1 MKLQSR
7 WWRRWTVLG
16 AMGLLVAC
24 SDAGSGG
31 SGGPVGDDVLLP
43 DVQLKDGAAGLDGG
57 ADAQKVETTTG
68 DAPLQDADAP
78 ADSSDAAAP
87 GTDAFAGPDI
97 DYDLL
102 DPEEDPDAAAPD
114 AVVNPELTTIFA
126 HTSSTLYRLD
136 AKGFSK
142 INTFSFDKYGGSV
155 TDIAIDDKGLL
166 FAITFDDLFQCQ
178 TKTAKCTW
186 LASLPQSFNGLT
198 FVPKGTA
205 SLAKAALIGIANSGD
220 WNLIEVVAGTA
231 TVTKL
236 GSYGGLSSSGDAF
249 SLEGQG
255 TYATTKSF
263 GASSDILVEVNPAT
277 GQVIKQIGETGVSD
291 LWGVAW
297 SGGVM
302 YGFAEAGGV
311 YAIDLKTGK
320 ATTAPGLFVPSG
332 LKWWGAGVST
342 RAALQ

>member
-1 MKLQSR
+1 MKLQST
-7 WWRRWTVLG
+7 WWRRWTTLG
-16 AMGLLVAC
+16 ALGLLAAC

-31 SGGPVGDDVLLP
+31 AGGTAGDDVVLP
-43 DVQLKDGAAGLDGG
+43 DVQL
-57 ADAQKVETTTG
+57 ADSA
-68 DAPLQDADAP
+68 AP
-78 ADSSDAAAP
+78 ADTAQGDVQPADSPSSNDATQP
-87 GTDAFAGPDI
+87 GTDAVAGPDI

-102 DPEEDPDAAAPD
+102 DPEDDAADAAGTD
-114 AVVNPELTTIFA
+114 AVTNPDLTTIFA
-126 HTSSTLYRLD
+126 HSSSALYRMD
-136 AKGFSK
+136 AKSFTKVGD
-142 INTFSFDKYGGSV
+142 FSFDQWPSSV
-155 TDIAIDDKGLL
+155 TDIALDDKGQL
-166 FAITFDDLFQCQ
+166 FAITFSDLYQCQ

-205 SLAKAALIGIANSGD
+205 SLAKAGLIGIANSGD
-220 WNLIEVVAGTA
+220 WNLIEVVGGTA

-236 GSYGGLSSSGDAF
+236 GSYGNLTSSGDAF

-263 GASSDILVEVNPAT
+263 GAFSDVLVEVNPT
-277 GQVIKQIGETGVSD
+277 NGQVIKQIGETGVSN

-297 SGGVM
+297 SAGVM

-311 YAIDLKTGK
+311 YSIDLTTGK
-320 ATTAPGLFVPSG
+320 ASTVPGLSVPAGVS
-332 LKWWGAGVST
+332 WWGAGVST

>member
-1 MKLQSR
+1 MHIS
-7 WWRRWTVLG
+7 
-16 AMGLLVAC
+16 
-24 SDAGSGG
+24 
-31 SGGPVGDDVLLP
+31 
-43 DVQLKDGAAGLDGG
+43 
-57 ADAQKVETTTG
+57 
-68 DAPLQDADAP
+68 
-78 ADSSDAAAP
+78 
-87 GTDAFAGPDI
+87 DI

-102 DPEEDPDAAAPD
+102 DPEDDADAAAPD
-114 AVVNPELTTIFA
+114 VVANPDLTTIFA

-136 AKGFSK
+136 PKGFSK

-155 TDIAIDDKGLL
+155 TDIALDDKGLL
-166 FAITFDDLFQCQ
+166 YAITFDDLFQCQ

-249 SLEGQG
+249 SVEGQG

-263 GASSDILVEVNPAT
+263 SASSDILVEVNPAT
-277 GQVIKQIGETGVSD
+277 GQVIKQIGPTGVSD

-311 YAIDLKTGK
+311 YSIDLQTGK
-320 ATTAPGLFVPSG
+320 AVPAPGLFVPSG